1 MALSEVGVASIP
13 GVPNVAG
20 VLGVQS
26 FGQLWVL
33 WVALGLLV
41 CAIVVGVVWGL
52 RGRGPREPL
61 TESAA
66 LLSRAER
73 VRSLPGFQL
82 AVRRRRLMLGTLAG
96 IGALALAVGGVI
108 AARPMAT
115 HLIQPETANRDIVL
129 CLDVSGSMS
138 EVVTEVIGTFQQMLP
153 DLKGER
159 IGLTIF
165 NSSPVQAFPL
175 TDDYN
180 FIERELSRMKQSFEF
195 TDEYPEHFAG
205 TLSGAGASLI
215 GDGLTSC
222 VMGFDHEG
230 EERSRTVILATD
242 NELQGASIVTLDQ
255 AAAYGKK
262 QKVRV
267 YALNPADGVSKKEG
281 EELSK
286 AMAVTGGRSY
296 ALRES
301 MTVPDII
308 AKVQQQ
314 EARFLKGS
322 QQLVETDAPDLWIG
336 IFAVLGFTWLLVA
349 WRVRL

>member
-1 MALSEVGVASIP
+1 M
-13 GVPNVAG
+13 
-20 VLGVQS
+20 

-33 WVALGLLV
+33 WAALGLLALAV
-41 CAIVVGVVWGL
+41 AAGVLWGL
-52 RGRGPREPL
+52 RGRGPR
-61 TESAA
+61 TEVPESPA
-66 LLSRAER
+66 LLSRSER
-73 VRSLPGFQL
+73 VRSLPGYQH
-82 AVRRRRLMLGTLAG
+82 AVRRRRALLGALAG
-96 IGALALAVGGVI
+96 IGALALAFGGVV

-115 HLIQPETANRDIVL
+115 HLIQPENANRDIVL

-138 EVVTEVIGTFQQMLP
+138 EVVTEVIEVFEKMLP

-175 TDDYN
+175 TDDYD
-180 FIERELSRMKQSFEF
+180 FIERELARMKKSF
-195 TDEYPEHFAG
+195 DYSDSYPEHWAG

-242 NELQGASIVTLDQ
+242 NELQGAPTVTLDQ
-255 AAAYGKK
+255 AAAYAKK

-267 YALNPADGVSKKEG
+267 YAINPADGVSEKESEG
-281 EELSK
+281 LSK
-286 AMAVTGGRSY
+286 AMVETGGRSY

-301 MTVPDII
+301 VTVPDII

-314 EARFLKGS
+314 EATLLKGS
-322 QQLVETDAPDLWIG
+322 QQLVETDSPDLWIG
-336 IFAVLGFTWLLVA
+336 IFAVLGLTWILVA
-349 WRVRL
+349 WRIRL